1 MVEKLTQLGLPILVC
16 DHKGAIAAAWTV
28 LDVKIPKQQSQQAA
42 FWHTNPPLTPSVA
55 GVGAWIVL
63 RGQGARL
70 CAQQCMSTA
79 IA

>member
-1 MVEKLTQLGLPILVC
+1 MEKLTQMGLPILVC

-28 LDVKIPKQQSQQAA
+28 LDVKIPKQELQHAA
-42 FWHTNPPLTPSVA
+42 FWHTNPPFTPSVA

-63 RGQGARL
+63 RGQGAGL
-70 CAQQCMSTA
+70 YALQCMSTA